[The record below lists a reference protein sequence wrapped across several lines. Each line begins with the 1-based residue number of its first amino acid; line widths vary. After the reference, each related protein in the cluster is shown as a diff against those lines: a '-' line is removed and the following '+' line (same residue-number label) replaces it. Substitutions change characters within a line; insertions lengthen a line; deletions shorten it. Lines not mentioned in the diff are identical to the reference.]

1 MIWCS
6 NVPATSPKGTR
17 QVKSDN
23 RDSTTV
29 NRATKFAGVALAFL
43 TLTAAHPGAHYA
55 QPMPVAVEQ
64 VSSTDAATP
73 VGTVEAFH
81 AALASGNTAA
91 ALELLAE
98 DVQIYESGRVEASRA
113 EYASHHLAAD
123 AAFSAAVPR
132 TLVSRTEGEDGA
144 SAWVMS
150 VETVVGTY
158 RDRAINSRSVETMML
173 RKVDSEWRIV
183 HIHWSSQDIRADAG

>member
-1 MIWCS
+1 MMVEDIG
-6 NVPATSPKGTR
+6 ATRAGRIAKVAGT
-17 QVKSDN
+17 
-23 RDSTTV
+23 
-29 NRATKFAGVALAFL
+29 ALAVL
-43 TLTAAHPGAHYA
+43 TLTAAHPGSHEA
-55 QPMPVAVEQ
+55 QPAQASVDQVAPV
-64 VSSTDAATP
+64 DATTP

-81 AALASGNTAA
+81 AALASGDTAA

-98 DVQIYESGRVEASRA
+98 DVQIFESGSVENSRA
-113 EYASHHLAAD
+113 EYASHHLASD

-132 TLVSRTEGEDGA
+132 TLVRRTQGGDGA

-158 RDRAINSRSVETMML
+158 RGRAINSRSVETMVL
-173 RKVDSEWRIV
+173 RKVDSRWRIV